1 MVFKSDEVVNGGL
14 LIMEDPSRLG
24 LLQSAGQW
32 SCYGLYIACGVVIA
46 LPALACP
53 GAKPDGHMVGM
64 VAARGLLRVDQSG
77 RDPFRHTVD
86 KADRPSA
93 SGVSR

>member
-32 SCYGLYIACGVVIA
+32 SCYGLYITCGVVIA
-46 LPALACP
+46 WPALACP

-77 RDPFRHTVD
+77 RIHSGTPWIRRTVHPRR
-86 KADRPSA
+86 AC
-93 SGVSR
+93 SR

>member
-46 LPALACP
+46 WPA
-53 GAKPDGHMVGM
+53 
-64 VAARGLLRVDQSG
+64 
-77 RDPFRHTVD
+77 
-86 KADRPSA
+86 
-93 SGVSR
+93 